1 MAMAV
6 RSLTETEEEVAEA
19 VEISGPL
26 LIGKLE
32 VTIKMVGNNK
42 STFPFT
48 LYCAHSNRGMESLLQ
63 ILRNLKKLVIILLNL
78 SPTLP
83 RSI

>member
-32 VTIKMVGNNK
+32 VTIKMICNNQN
-42 STFPFT
+42 TFPLT
-48 LYCAHSNRGMESLLQ
+48 L
-63 ILRNLKKLVIILLNL
+63 
-78 SPTLP
+78 
-83 RSI
+83 